1 MGETSGASG
10 NRPIVNQAST
20 RRLMSRRIAT
30 DRPRRQGGYFRSSER
45 TGDDNL
51 LRRDGD
57 LEAVLASNQVCL
69 LLVVGFEVSA
79 LQCVCGSASKLTV
92 IALVVQR
99 RNRRFERHPF

>member
-1 MGETSGASG
+1 MQQKE
-10 NRPIVNQAST
+10 
-20 RRLMSRRIAT
+20 
-30 DRPRRQGGYFRSSER
+30 

-51 LRRDGD
+51 LRTNED
-57 LEAVLASNQVCL
+57 LEAVLASDHACL

-92 IALVVQR
+92 IVLVVQR